1 MPAGNRQGSDCT
13 NWEFTNALLRAWSR
27 LALTQNGGAVESA
40 LHVGL
45 D

>member
-27 LALTQNGGAVESA
+27 LALAQNDVAANSA